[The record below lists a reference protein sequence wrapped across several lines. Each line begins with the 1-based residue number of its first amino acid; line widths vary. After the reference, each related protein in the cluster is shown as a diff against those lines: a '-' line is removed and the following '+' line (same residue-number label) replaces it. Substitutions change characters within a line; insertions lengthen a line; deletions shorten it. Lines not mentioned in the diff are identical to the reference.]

1 MEHTSLF
8 RARINVALCA
18 VLLCYGFLGNY
29 AIYLQLG
36 WPGIIIIGIVAA
48 AVGAATC
55 VYGGKWRF
63 QSQFWIHV
71 LIGIVAFFSS
81 GLIIWALDLGQAMP
95 RPKGPVFPFALM
107 GSIMVLLA
115 VWGMRVHYALSMTY
129 FENHVL
135 GSIFGRNVLLVTG
148 IPLLGTL
155 VLGLIVA
162 VTDESAIFFGDKIA
176 DVVYV
181 VFLGSV
187 VGVVLSVPWIA
198 LYVTTRIGLGRHES
212 RLNYR

>member
-8 RARINVALCA
+8 RARINIALYA
-18 VLLCYGFLGNY
+18 VLLCYGLLGNY

-36 WPGIIIIGIVAA
+36 WPGIITIGTVAA
-48 AVGAATC
+48 VVGAATC
-55 VYGGKWRF
+55 VYGSKWRF
-63 QSQFWIHV
+63 QAQFWIHV

-81 GLIIWALDLGQAMP
+81 GFIMLTLDLWEAVP
-95 RPKGPVFPFALM
+95 RPNGPFFPFALL

-115 VWGMRVHYALSMTY
+115 VWGMRANYALSMTY
-129 FENHVL
+129 FQNQVL
-135 GSIFGRNVLLVTG
+135 ERILARNVLLITA

-162 VTDESAIFFGDKIA
+162 VTDESAIVFGEKIA

-187 VGVVLSVPWIA
+187 VAVLLSVPWIA

-212 RLNYR
+212 RLDYR